1 MSITNLCVHRPP
13 NWRYIPLGCEGSEF
27 PIWAGEALT
36 AKNSLAASGAK
47 LVENAALNAGYRSSH
62 HPT

>member
-1 MSITNLCVHRPP
+1 MSITNLRVHRLIKLEV
-13 NWRYIPLGCEGSEF
+13 YSGCEGSEF
-27 PIWAGEALT
+27 PIWVGEALT

>member
-1 MSITNLCVHRPP
+1 
-13 NWRYIPLGCEGSEF
+13 LGCEGSEF